1 MTRAEG
7 ELHSTVKNHLIRM
20 KTTILSIALLFLG
33 MTITRAENGTG
44 APATTTR
51 KSVTTSAVRNILST
65 QLPARL
71 LSPIKTRYKTYW
83 ITDLYKATADGKVC
97 YYITLE
103 NADQKLKLTTSHSA
117 NWQVTRVVSKDMAS
131 R

>member
-1 MTRAEG
+1 
-7 ELHSTVKNHLIRM
+7 M
-20 KTTILSIALLFLG
+20 KTTILLIVLVFGITIA
-33 MTITRAENGTG
+33 RAENGTG
-44 APATTTR
+44 AHATTR
-51 KSVTTSAVRNILST
+51 KSVTAASVRNILST

-71 LSPIKTRYKTYW
+71 LSPIKTKYKTYW
-83 ITDLYKATADGKVC
+83 ITDLYRATADGKTC

>member
-1 MTRAEG
+1 
-7 ELHSTVKNHLIRM
+7 M
-20 KTTILSIALLFLG
+20 KTTILLIVLLLG

-44 APATTTR
+44 GHAATTR
-51 KSVTTSAVRNILST
+51 KSATTSAVRNILST

-71 LSPIKTRYKTYW
+71 LSPIKTKYKTYW

-97 YYITLE
+97 YFITLE

>member
-7 ELHSTVKNHLIRM
+7 DCIRPLKIKQIRM
-20 KTTILSIALLFLG
+20 KTTILSIVFLLII
-33 MTITRAENGTG
+33 TIGRAADG
-44 APATTTR
+44 AGNHTSTR
-51 KSVTTSAVRNILST
+51 KAATPAVRNILST

-71 LSPIKTRYKTYW
+71 LTPIKTKYKTYW
-83 ITDLYKATADGKVC
+83 ITDLHKAVSEGKVC

-103 NADQKLKLTTSHSA
+103 NADQQLKLNTNHSA
-117 NWQVTRVVSKDMAS
+117 NWQVRSVVTKDIAS

>member
-1 MTRAEG
+1 
-7 ELHSTVKNHLIRM
+7 M
-20 KTTILSIALLFLG
+20 KTTILSIVLLFG

-44 APATTTR
+44 AHATTTR
-51 KSVTTSAVRNILST
+51 KSVATSAVRNILST

-71 LSPIKTRYKTYW
+71 LSPIKTKYKTYW

-97 YYITLE
+97 YFITLE

-117 NWQVTRVVSKDMAS
+117 HWQVTRVVSKDMAS

>member
-1 MTRAEG
+1 
-7 ELHSTVKNHLIRM
+7 M
-20 KTTILSIALLFLG
+20 KTTILSIVLLLG
-33 MTITRAENGTG
+33 MTISRAENGTG
-44 APATTTR
+44 AHATTTR
-51 KSVTTSAVRNILST
+51 KTATAASVRNILST

-71 LSPIKTRYKTYW
+71 LSPIKTKYKTYW

>member
-1 MTRAEG
+1 
-7 ELHSTVKNHLIRM
+7 M
-20 KTTILSIALLFLG
+20 KTTMLSIVLLFG

-44 APATTTR
+44 AHASSSRKPAAA
-51 KSVTTSAVRNILST
+51 TSVRNILST

-83 ITDLYKATADGKVC
+83 ITDLYKATADGKIC

-103 NADQKLKLTTSHSA
+103 NADQKVKLTTSHSA
-117 NWQVTRVVSKDMAS
+117 NWQVTRVVSKDMAT

>member
-1 MTRAEG
+1 M
-7 ELHSTVKNHLIRM
+7 LLIVLVFGI
-20 KTTILSIALLFLG
+20 TIA
-33 MTITRAENGTG
+33 RAENGTG
-44 APATTTR
+44 AHATTTR
-51 KSVTTSAVRNILST
+51 KSVTTTSVRNILST

-71 LSPIKTRYKTYW
+71 LSPIKTKYKTYW
-83 ITDLYKATADGKVC
+83 ITDLYKATAEGKVC
-97 YYITLE
+97 YFITLE

>member
-1 MTRAEG
+1 
-7 ELHSTVKNHLIRM
+7 M
-20 KTTILSIALLFLG
+20 KTTILLIVLVFGITIA
-33 MTITRAENGTG
+33 RAENGTG
-44 APATTTR
+44 AHATTAR
-51 KSVTTSAVRNILST
+51 KSVTATSVRNILST

-71 LSPIKTRYKTYW
+71 LSPIKTKYKTYW
-83 ITDLYKATADGKVC
+83 ITDLYKATADGKTC

-103 NADQKLKLTTSHSA
+103 NADQKVKLTTSHSA

>member
-1 MTRAEG
+1 
-7 ELHSTVKNHLIRM
+7 M
-20 KTTILSIALLFLG
+20 KTTILLIVLSLGITIA
-33 MTITRAENGTG
+33 RAENGTG
-44 APATTTR
+44 AHATAR
-51 KSVTTSAVRNILST
+51 KSVTSTAVRNILST

-71 LSPIKTRYKTYW
+71 LSPIKTKYKTYW
-83 ITDLYKATADGKVC
+83 ITDLYKATADGKTC

-117 NWQVTRVVSKDMAS
+117 NWQVSRVVSKDMVS

>member
-1 MTRAEG
+1 
-7 ELHSTVKNHLIRM
+7 M
-20 KTTILSIALLFLG
+20 KTTILSIALVFAI
-33 MTITRAENGTG
+33 TIARAENGTG
-44 APATTTR
+44 AHATAR
-51 KSVTTSAVRNILST
+51 KSVTTTAVRNILST

-71 LSPIKTRYKTYW
+71 LSPIKTKYKTYW
-83 ITDLYKATADGKVC
+83 ITDLYKATADGKTC

-117 NWQVTRVVSKDMAS
+117 NWQVTRIVPKDMAS